1 MGQSWSQEE
10 DAYLIFLMEY
20 NGDSDIPVLP
30 IHANGWVDA
39 ANLMHNHY
47 CLAGRDPPRKYT
59 PMNVRDRWIKDIW
72 PRLLADARNKS
83 K

>member
-10 DAYLIFLMEY
+10 DAYLMFLMEY
-20 NGDSDIPVLP
+20 NGGSYIPVLP
-30 IHANGWVDA
+30 SWVDV
-39 ANLMHNHY
+39 ANLMHDHY

-59 PMNVRDRWIKDIW
+59 PMNFRDRLIKDIW
-72 PRLLADARNKS
+72 PRLLAGARNKS